1 MSSTKLRRQKLSV
14 EALSFYI
21 LFRQCVAAVLV
32 SDAVVVSTDRC
43 GRFCFRVNA
52 MEQDMNQS
60 THPTLCK
67 SGCGFYGSAATDGL
81 CSKSQRRRQVF
92 PHPQITHSTLDC
104 EIDDHVPT
112 VILGVKVDDGM
123 KNAGDVMNFSG
134 HSKLTGATPPVP
146 QEERPEMP
154 VDVETVVDA
163 IDAAANKVLV
173 VSVSSSSLNGSGG
186 GEKSEGNSTTTTTT
200 PAKLEV
206 KKSNRC
212 LACKKRVGLTGF
224 ECRCG
229 GLFCAV
235 HRYTDMHECNF
246 DYKAMGKAEIR
257 KNNPVIQGEKIKK
270 I

>member
-1 MSSTKLRRQKLSV
+1 LNVKYEATSTEAQRRSAVILHFVSPVCGGCARFRRCCCFDRSV
-14 EALSFYI
+14 WTI
-21 LFRQCVAAVLV
+21 LF
-32 SDAVVVSTDRC
+32 SY
-43 GRFCFRVNA
+43 A

-81 CSKSQRRRQVF
+81 CSKCFKESLKRRQG
-92 PHPQITHSTLDC
+92 Q
-104 EIDDHVPT
+104 PT
-112 VILGVKVDDGM
+112 CNVVSSAPSPGVKVDDGM

-134 HSKLTGATPPVP
+134 HSKLTGAAPPVP

-186 GEKSEGNSTTTTTT
+186 GEKSEDNSTTTTTA

>member
-1 MSSTKLRRQKLSV
+1 MYLTRV
-14 EALSFYI
+14 EKRL
-21 LFRQCVAAVLV
+21 
-32 SDAVVVSTDRC
+32 D
-43 GRFCFRVNA
+43 A

-81 CSKSQRRRQVF
+81 CSKCFKESLKRRQG
-92 PHPQITHSTLDC
+92 Q
-104 EIDDHVPT
+104 PT
-112 VILGVKVDDGM
+112 CNVVSSAPSPGVKVDDGM

-134 HSKLTGATPPVP
+134 HSKLTGAAPPVP

-186 GEKSEGNSTTTTTT
+186 GEKSEDNSTTTTTAT
-200 PAKLEV
+200 TSAKLEV

-257 KNNPVIQGEKIKK
+257 KNNPKTPMIYAAAAATCIRLLYV
-270 I
+270 